1 MAHDLKHTISSDSH
15 GGSNDMAWSHFCC
28 LFKTLL
34 EKRICLK
41 KVSFLGS
48 KIKQCGKSVV
58 QVVDLVVQ

>member
-1 MAHDLKHTISSDSH
+1 MVEAMTWHGVISAVFLRH
-15 GGSNDMAWSHFCC
+15 YWKKEYA
-28 LFKTLL
+28 K
-34 EKRICLK
+34 KK